1 MTNRRQSRL
10 ALRLPLF
17 VILLGYGVLGAL
29 YVANTPLGGTPDE
42 PAHLAVIQQ
51 IAAEGC
57 CPVMQDHLEYEDHQP
72 PLYYLL
78 LTPIYQLSRSDVF
91 ALRYAS
97 MLLGAG
103 AVIAAWAAARI
114 AFPKAHWLAIGGAA
128 FVAFLPQ
135 RLAMM
140 AGVQN
145 DALAESLAGALIVAA
160 LWHAHLD
167 PYRKLHP
174 LLLGL
179 LLGLA
184 FLTKLT
190 LYPLAAVVLLA
201 VMLRGLRDKVGLTGL
216 IRASAWVII
225 PAVLIGSLLWIRNIS
240 IYGFPDFFA
249 QARHDQLALGP
260 EWNQPT
266 RADWLELKGLA
277 GWYSD
282 LISTSFRS
290 FWGQF
295 GQMSV
300 PLRERD
306 YTLLMALSGVAL
318 LGALIGLAL
327 SIRQVAR
334 PQREAIILLAATF
347 VLILGAYLYYNL
359 KFVQFQGRYLY
370 PALIPIAFAFVAGIA
385 TWIGLI
391 ANIARLSAA
400 RLNMALAAATG
411 LFSVAMA
418 LFAVYGLYGVLIPFL

>member
-1 MTNRRQSRL
+1 MTNRGQVRL
-10 ALRLPLF
+10 VLRLPLF
-17 VILLGYGVLGAL
+17 VILLGYGVLGTL

-42 PAHLAVIQQ
+42 PAHLAVIRQ
-51 IAAEGC
+51 IAVEGC

-78 LTPIYQLSRSDVF
+78 LTPIYQLSRQDVF
-91 ALRYAS
+91 AVRYVS
-97 MLLGAG
+97 MILGAG
-103 AVIAAWAAARI
+103 AIIAAWAAARI
-114 AFPKAHWLAIGGAA
+114 AFPRSYWLAIGGAA

-140 AGVQN
+140 AGIQN

-160 LWHAHLD
+160 LWHIHPD
-167 PYRKLHP
+167 PRRRLHP

-179 LLGLA
+179 LLGAA

-201 VMLRGLRDKVGLTGL
+201 VLLRGLRDKIGWAGIV
-216 IRASAWVII
+216 RAAAWGII
-225 PAVLIGSLLWIRNIS
+225 PAVLIGSLLWIRNLS
-240 IYGFPDFFA
+240 VYGFPDFLA

-260 EWNQPT
+260 DWDQPT

-277 GWYSD
+277 GWYTD

-306 YTLLMALSGVAL
+306 YT
-318 LGALIGLAL
+318 
-327 SIRQVAR
+327 
-334 PQREAIILLAATF
+334 F
-347 VLILGAYLYYNL
+347 
-359 KFVQFQGRYLY
+359 
-370 PALIPIAFAFVAGIA
+370 
-385 TWIGLI
+385 
-391 ANIARLSAA
+391 
-400 RLNMALAAATG
+400 
-411 LFSVAMA
+411 
-418 LFAVYGLYGVLIPFL
+418 